1 MEYGRGTRGYAA
13 LKLREQGYKTV
24 TSHIMYYTDL
34 RSTCIYSTYNTRG
47 MSNMQLKGG
56 PHGAWAGAC
65 RTSSDTGPSA
75 SGRSMMLVSRAR
87 VHDVELKSGERARAV
102 FAFSVYCNTYNISS
116 STQYTGKIRHIYK
129 RKDRRTIISN
139 DLCGPRPTQSSLYD
153 PFQRCKIYQ

>member
-24 TSHIMYYTDL
+24 TSHIMYCTDL

-65 RTSSDTGPSA
+65 RTASDG
-75 SGRSMMLVSRAR
+75 GVR
-87 VHDVELKSGERARAV
+87 VGSEEVRQHHV
-102 FAFSVYCNTYNISS
+102 
-116 STQYTGKIRHIYK
+116 RHI
-129 RKDRRTIISN
+129 
-139 DLCGPRPTQSSLYD
+139 
-153 PFQRCKIYQ
+153 

>member
-24 TSHIMYYTDL
+24 TSHIMYCTDL

-65 RTSSDTGPSA
+65 RTSSGSPKA
-75 SGRSMMLVSRAR
+75 SGKC
-87 VHDVELKSGERARAV
+87 D
-102 FAFSVYCNTYNISS
+102 FNISFTLALPHS
-116 STQYTGKIRHIYK
+116 AYN
-129 RKDRRTIISN
+129 SN
-139 DLCGPRPTQSSLYD
+139 
-153 PFQRCKIYQ
+153 I

>member
-24 TSHIMYYTDL
+24 TSHIMYCTDL

-65 RTSSDTGPSA
+65 RTSSAPVYIFDPSFLSPLTLLCA
-75 SGRSMMLVSRAR
+75 SYITLRDITWLLQFHWTATNSGGRNENRAIR
-87 VHDVELKSGERARAV
+87 GGRTRFPNYVDVM
-102 FAFSVYCNTYNISS
+102 
-116 STQYTGKIRHIYK
+116 
-129 RKDRRTIISN
+129 
-139 DLCGPRPTQSSLYD
+139 
-153 PFQRCKIYQ
+153 

>member
-24 TSHIMYYTDL
+24 TSHIMYCTDL

-65 RTSSDTGPSA
+65 RTSSGWPPCIVDPTK
-75 SGRSMMLVSRAR
+75 
-87 VHDVELKSGERARAV
+87 LKYLAV
-102 FAFSVYCNTYNISS
+102 TRQVQC
-116 STQYTGKIRHIYK
+116 
-129 RKDRRTIISN
+129 
-139 DLCGPRPTQSSLYD
+139 
-153 PFQRCKIYQ
+153 